1 MIATLATNKKTL
13 KKPLCVMPFLN
24 GRKIRASRTGSV
36 FVSLEFGVAVVRVVG
51 VDFATKEGKIGKNY
65 KE

>member
-1 MIATLATNKKTL
+1 
-13 KKPLCVMPFLN
+13 
-24 GRKIRASRTGSV
+24 
-36 FVSLEFGVAVVRVVG
+36 LEFGVAVVRVVG